1 MSPLGLSLAV
11 ALGATG
17 ISGVAGVLLGRLL
30 ARPALR
36 GRDLLDALVAAPLVL
51 PPTVLGYYVLVAL
64 GRRSGLGRAWESL
77 FGAPIVFTR
86 AGLVVAA
93 TLGALPLVTRSSRAA
108 FEGVDRTLVWAA
120 RTLGATPWRAFVT
133 VELPLA
139 WRGVAAGLTF
149 GFARALGDFG
159 VTLMVAGDIPGET
172 RTAALALYGA
182 LQAGR
187 DDEAHRLALTLTA
200 FAVAALALVNRLG
213 RPAPDA

>member
-1 MSPLGLSLAV
+1 MTPLALSLCV
-11 ALGATG
+11 ALGATAL
-17 ISGVAGVLLGRLL
+17 SGAAGVVLGRAL
-30 ARPALR
+30 ARPSLR
-36 GRDLLDALVAAPLVL
+36 GRELLDALVAAPLVL

-64 GRRSGLGRAWESL
+64 GRRSALGRAWEALTGS
-77 FGAPIVFTR
+77 PVVFTR
-86 AGLVVAA
+86 TGLLVAA

-133 VELPLA
+133 VEVPLA
-139 WRGVAAGLTF
+139 WRGVAAGLTL

-172 RTAALALYGA
+172 RTAALSLYNA

-187 DDEAHRLALTLTA
+187 DAEAHRLALALTA
-200 FAVAALALVNRLG
+200 FAVAALAVVNRLG